1 LIVRYRDSLE
11 AHGCPGARKED
22 EARTYYRFMCDVDIV
37 NNKAAILGLF
47 DIFHNQVVRVVI
59 DPAPEPGPVADL
71 MDELKSG
78 YACVDFA

>member
-1 LIVRYRDSLE
+1 
-11 AHGCPGARKED
+11 
-22 EARTYYRFMCDVDIV
+22 MCDVDIV

-47 DIFHNQVVRVVI
+47 DIFHNQVVRVVV

>member
-1 LIVRYRDSLE
+1 
-11 AHGCPGARKED
+11 
-22 EARTYYRFMCDVDIV
+22 MCDVDIV

-71 MDELKSG
+71 MEELKG